1 VASKYNLSEN
11 WNDDKR
17 KIYVTQEYEHL
28 KTLVVTAI
36 YRIKKRKISREMV
49 KIREE
54 LKLEKDDANVEVLIF
69 KYQKLK
75 EAEKMLGGL
84 LGNIVVK

>member
-1 VASKYNLSEN
+1 
-11 WNDDKR
+11 
-17 KIYVTQEYEHL
+17 
-28 KTLVVTAI
+28 
-36 YRIKKRKISREMV
+36 MV